1 MTATLMAYV
10 PPTPQTLARPLA
22 KRLATL
28 PPAAQKYDLASD
40 IPDAV
45 IEAAVAALKR
55 GETHYTDRPG
65 ILDLRTLIASRLNE
79 KYNIGLSP
87 KDVTITCGST
97 EARFVALKLLATPG
111 TVVACNI
118 EPNPIMGTVRLVG
131 SRTLMTD
138 SELAKLSVAYLAPTD
153 DPAQDRQFVE
163 IATAR
168 NAYIVWDMSI
178 PAAPSTFH
186 PAQLPATS
194 PKVVTIGG
202 LWREMPGWRV
212 GWVAGSDVAEK
223 LRALKQSLTICATA
237 VSQWAA
243 VAMMTQEG

>member
-1 MTATLMAYV
+1 VTATLLAYV
-10 PPTPQTLARPLA
+10 PPTPHTLARPLA

-45 IEAAVAALKR
+45 IEAAMVALKR

-65 ILDLRTLIASRLNE
+65 ILDLRSLIASRLNDS
-79 KYNIGLSP
+79 YDIGLSP

-97 EARFVALKLLATPG
+97 EARFVSLKLLATPG
-111 TVVACNI
+111 SVVICNI

-131 SRTLMTD
+131 ARTLMTD
-138 SELAKLSVAYLAPTD
+138 SELSKLSVAYLAPTA
-153 DPAQDRQFVE
+153 DPRLDRQHVE
-163 IATAR
+163 LAAAR
-168 NAYIVWDMSI
+168 NAYIIWDMSI
-178 PAAPSTFH
+178 PTLPSTFH
-186 PAQLPATS
+186 PAQLPELRA
-194 PKVVTIGG
+194 KVVTIGG

-243 VAMMTQEG
+243 VAMLNQEG